1 MKIQCN
7 VCEAAEASVLC
18 CADEAALC
26 WPCDQ
31 KVHAANKLAGKHQRV
46 PLSTA
51 SSQMPKCDICQN
63 VLAQFVALRS
73 MTRVIPEFYCL
84 FSRYL
89 ISLWIFSMPLNCV
102 PLCHSFHAQQETVGY
117 FFCLEDRA
125 LLCRKCDVAI
135 HTANSL
141 VSGHQRFLLTGVK
154 VGLEAT
160 EGRAEPFLGK
170 TNMADKILEPES
182 HSLPKKATPA
192 SSTAQYGKSMPV
204 QASGCGDFSE
214 PPFSGGSSTG
224 SISQWQFDEF
234 LGYGDFTQ
242 SYNFMDNDSSKADSG
257 KLGSSDGSQILLAAD
272 GELECDDCM
281 GHVPETYWAVPQIT
295 SPPTASGLY
304 WPKSFQNQPDSAV
317 FVPDI
322 SSPPLQN
329 LRNHQDHSHATNSKR
344 MRHY

>member
-51 SSQMPKCDICQN
+51 SSQMPKCDICQ
-63 VLAQFVALRS
+63 ALSALSGALQAVRLS
-73 MTRVIPEFYCL
+73 LC
-84 FSRYL
+84 
-89 ISLWIFSMPLNCV
+89 LWIFSMPKNCV

-182 HSLPKKATPA
+182 HSLPKKPPRHHQLLNMVKACLFKLADVVIFQSRPSPEVPQQEVFHSGSLMNFSDMVISLRAT
-192 SSTAQYGKSMPV
+192 
-204 QASGCGDFSE
+204 
-214 PPFSGGSSTG
+214 
-224 SISQWQFDEF
+224 ISWIMTH
-234 LGYGDFTQ
+234 LRY
-242 SYNFMDNDSSKADSG
+242 ADSG